1 MILYP
6 MNALVNDQL
15 GRLRLL
21 FGNNW
26 LSKQFET
33 WAGRPIR
40 FARYTSRTLYPG
52 VRDPKKDAD
61 RLSPIGKYYV
71 KHLQDSLDP
80 SSPNHVSSKVLVEEL
95 KSRGK
100 WPAKPDLLAWYGK
113 PSSRWQDS
121 KTKAFK
127 RCVTLPHDQELF
139 TRHEVQAAPPD
150 VLVTN
155 YSMLEYMLMRPLER
169 PIFDHTREWLSAN
182 PKESFLLV
190 IDEAHL
196 YRGAQ
201 GSEVALLIRRLRQ
214 RLGIEPDRLQIICTT
229 ASFHDHDYAPL
240 FGAQLTGKH
249 ADDFR
254 AIKGDLDLRKPAHVA
269 TQADASLLAG
279 LDLAKLDSELASD
292 RDKELSTFCHALGK
306 AFDSSQWQLSL
317 FEALSGYPPL
327 NLLVNQTM
335 KQALPVKSL
344 GEEIFQDSPQ
354 VAAKALTALTRLGS
368 YGPALLHEPGLL
380 PCRVHSFYRGLPG
393 LWVCMDPN
401 CYGCREGC
409 NSACRSYVRT
419 TKRSVRLWLARSR
432 TVYMPQLRNRVC
444 ACLYRRCPGSDFPVG

>member
-1 MILYP
+1 M
-6 MNALVNDQL
+6 
-15 GRLRLL
+15 
-21 FGNNW
+21 
-26 LSKQFET
+26 
-33 WAGRPIR
+33 
-40 FARYTSRTLYPG
+40 
-52 VRDPKKDAD
+52 
-61 RLSPIGKYYV
+61 
-71 KHLQDSLDP
+71 
-80 SSPNHVSSKVLVEEL
+80 EEL

-169 PIFDHTREWLSAN
+169 PIFDHTRDWLSAN

-196 YRGAQ
+196 YRGTRVPKLHCLS
-201 GSEVALLIRRLRQ
+201 GDCGNGW
-214 RLGIEPDRLQIICTT
+214 GIKADRLQVICTT
-229 ASFHDHDYAPL
+229 ASFHDHEYAPF

-254 AIKGDLDLRKPAHVA
+254 PIKGDLDLRKPEHVA
-269 TQADASLLAG
+269 SPADAELLAG
-279 LDLAKLDSELASD
+279 LDLIKLDSELASD
-292 RDKELSTFCHALGK
+292 RDEVLSGFCHAHGK
-306 AFDSSQWQLSL
+306 AFDSAQWQLSL

-344 GEEIFQDSPQ
+344 GEGIFKNSTPN
-354 VAAKALTALTRLGS
+354 VAARALTALTRLGS
-368 YGPALLHEPGLL
+368 LARRVLHEPGLL

-393 LWVCMDPN
+393 LWVCIDPN
-401 CYGCREGC
+401 C
-409 NSACRSYVRT
+409 SAAEKAATRPVGRMFAQA
-419 TKRSVRLWLARSR
+419 KRSVRLWFASSR
-432 TVYMPQLRNRVC
+432 TVHMPQLRDSLC
-444 ACLYRRCPGSDFPVG
+444 TCLHRQRAGSPFFGGRPEPL